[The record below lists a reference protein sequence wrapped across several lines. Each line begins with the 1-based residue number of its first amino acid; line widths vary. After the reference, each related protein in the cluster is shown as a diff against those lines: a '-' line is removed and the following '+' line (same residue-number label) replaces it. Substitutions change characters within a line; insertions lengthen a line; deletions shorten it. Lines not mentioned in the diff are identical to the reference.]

1 MLLQYFYKKENNQRY
16 NADKIYIKIV
26 KQSKDLINNNDY
38 FLFKNFKSSFEV
50 ISIITIFYLKNI
62 KKYKILNFKS
72 INENIVKNLINDL
85 DQSLRESGIGDMS
98 IGKYVKSYV
107 KKFYFRLSKL
117 DSIFED
123 YNDKNFS
130 HYLKD
135 LSIIKKDK
143 ISLVLS
149 IFKKIEDEIGIVL
162 TDKN

>member
-85 DQSLRESGIGDMS
+85 DQSLRENGIGDML

-117 DSIFED
+117 DSIFDD
-123 YNDKNFS
+123 YNDENFS